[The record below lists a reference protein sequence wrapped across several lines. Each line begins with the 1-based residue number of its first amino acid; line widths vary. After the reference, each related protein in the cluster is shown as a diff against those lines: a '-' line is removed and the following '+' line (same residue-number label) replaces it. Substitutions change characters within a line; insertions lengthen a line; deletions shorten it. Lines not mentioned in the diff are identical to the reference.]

1 MSEHS
6 LSLFHTDF
14 RDRLPATW
22 TRGDACVHAAHAV
35 VAFARCT
42 DSGADRDRRVARDP
56 VACELGR
63 RGSGVEESER
73 GDASL

>member
-14 RDRLPATW
+14 RDRLPATC
-22 TRGDACVHAAHAV
+22 THGDVCVHAV

-42 DSGADRDRRVARDP
+42 DSGTDRDRRVARDP
-56 VACELGR
+56 VACELLGR